1 MIVQSIRPPSA
12 GKEGLA
18 MSDQKNS
25 SRIDE
30 WLLQKIHRAVGR
42 PPIRLGLRDSTEAS
56 PRDAL
61 AVANIVIQDRKSL
74 LRLLLDPEAEFGD
87 AYSEGRITLEG
98 DLVSALEIL
107 YRSTSEAQHHS
118 WYVKFVSKCMEYVQR
133 NSLRGSRRNIHRHYD
148 LNTDFYRLWLDPQ
161 LVYTCAYYSSP
172 SATLEQAQAAKLD
185 YVCRKVQLQS
195 GERVVEAGCG
205 WGALALHMAKNYG
218 VTVRAFNISR
228 EQIVFA
234 RRRAKELGLSHRVEF
249 IEDDYRNIS
258 SECDAFVSVGMLE
271 HVGREHYRDLGSII
285 HRSLAKTGRGLL
297 HFIGRNYPRP
307 FSTWTRKRIF
317 PGAYAPALGEIM
329 QIFEPWDLSV
339 LDVENLRRHYAK
351 TLEHWLARFDKSE
364 QQISEMFSPE
374 FMRRWR
380 LYLAGSVAG
389 FRVGTLQ
396 LFQIVFARN
405 ACQRIPWTRAHL
417 YTKEQHEEQQTKWM
431 YATS

>member
-1 MIVQSIRPPSA
+1 MSA
-12 GKEGLA
+12 
-18 MSDQKNS
+18 QKKF
-25 SRIDE
+25 SRIE
-30 WLLQKIHRAVGR
+30 KWLLQNIYRAAGQPAVGLEL
-42 PPIRLGLRDSTEAS
+42 PNGAEVWPK
-56 PRDAL
+56 DAL
-61 AVANIVIQDRKSL
+61 AVANIVIQDRNTL

-87 AYSEGRITLEG
+87 AYSEGRITLKGE
-98 DLVSALEIL
+98 LVPALEIL
-107 YRSTSEAQHHS
+107 YHSMSEAEHRS
-118 WYVKFVSKCMEYVQR
+118 WYVKAVSKCMEYVQR
-133 NSLRGSRRNIHRHYD
+133 NSLRGSRRNIQRHYD
-148 LNTDFYRLWLDPQ
+148 LNTDFYRFWLDPQ

-185 YVCRKVQLQS
+185 YVCRKVQLQPE
-195 GERVVEAGCG
+195 ERVVEAGCG

-228 EQIVFA
+228 EQILFA
-234 RRRAKELGLSHRVEF
+234 RQRAEELGLSHRVEF

-258 SECDAFVSVGMLE
+258 GECDAFFSVGMLE

-317 PGAYAPALGEIM
+317 PGAYAPALGEVM
-329 QIFEPWDLSV
+329 QVFEPWDLSV
-339 LDVENLRRHYAK
+339 LDVENLRPHYAK
-351 TLEHWLARFDKSE
+351 TLEHWLARFERSE
-364 QQISEMFSPE
+364 QKISEMFSPE
-374 FMRRWR
+374 FMRTWR
-380 LYLAGSVAG
+380 LYLAGAVAG

-417 YTKEQHEEQQTKWM
+417 YAKEQHDEQGIKWM

>member
-1 MIVQSIRPPSA
+1 MSA
-12 GKEGLA
+12 QNK
-18 MSDQKNS
+18 S
-25 SRIDE
+25 SRIDA
-30 WLLQKIHRAVGR
+30 WLLQKIHQAAGQPAV
-42 PPIRLGLRDSTEAS
+42 RLELRNGAEVS
-56 PRDAL
+56 PKDAL
-61 AVANIVIQDRKSL
+61 AVANIIIQDRNTL

-87 AYSEGRITLEG
+87 AYSDGRIRLEG

-107 YRSTSEAQHHS
+107 YRSMSQAQHHN
-118 WYVKFVSKCMEYVQR
+118 WYVKLVSKCMESVQR
-133 NSLRGSRRNIHRHYD
+133 NSLRGSRRNIQRHYD

-161 LVYTCAYYSSP
+161 LVYTCACYPSP
-172 SATLEQAQAAKLD
+172 GATLEQAQAAKLD
-185 YVCRKVQLQS
+185 YVCRKVQLQP

-205 WGALALHMAKNYG
+205 WGALALHMTKNYG
-218 VTVRAFNISR
+218 VSVRAFNISR
-228 EQIVFA
+228 EQILFA
-234 RRRAKELGLSHRVEF
+234 RQRAKELGLNHQVEF

-258 SECDAFVSVGMLE
+258 GECDAFVSVGMLE
-271 HVGREHYRDLGSII
+271 HVGLENYRDLGSII
-285 HRSLAKTGRGLL
+285 HRSLSKTGRGLL

-317 PGAYAPALGEIM
+317 PGAYAPALSEVM

-351 TLEHWLARFDKSE
+351 TLEHWLSRFEKSE
-364 QQISEMFSPE
+364 QKISEMFSPE
-374 FMRRWR
+374 FMRAWR
-380 LYLAGSVAG
+380 LYLAGAVAG

-417 YTKEQHEEQQTKWM
+417 YTKEQHEDQETKWM

>member
-1 MIVQSIRPPSA
+1 MIVIHPTSFIRQ
-12 GKEGLA
+12 GGA
-18 MSDQKNS
+18 MSAQKES

-30 WLLQKIHRAVGR
+30 WLLQKIYRAAGQPAV
-42 PPIRLGLRDSTEAS
+42 RLGLRNGVEVSSKA
-56 PRDAL
+56 AL
-61 AVANIVIQDRKSL
+61 AVANIVIQDRNTL
-74 LRLLLDPEAEFGD
+74 LRLLFDPEAEFGD

-98 DLVSALEIL
+98 DVVSALEIL
-107 YRSTSEAQHHS
+107 YSSMSEAEHHS
-118 WYVKFVSKCMEYVQR
+118 WYVKLVSKCVEYVQR
-133 NSLRGSRRNIHRHYD
+133 NSLRGSRRNIRRHYD
-148 LNTDFYRLWLDPQ
+148 LPIDFYRFWLDPQ
-161 LVYTCAYYSSP
+161 LVYTCAYYPSP

-185 YVCRKVQLQS
+185 YVCRKVQLRP
-195 GERVVEAGCG
+195 GERVVDAGCG

-218 VTVRAFNISR
+218 VNVRAFNISR
-228 EQIVFA
+228 EQILFA

-258 SECDAFVSVGMLE
+258 GECDAFVSVGMLE

-317 PGAYAPALGEIM
+317 PGAYAPALGEVM

-339 LDVENLRRHYAK
+339 LDVENLRPHYAK
-351 TLEHWLARFDKSE
+351 TLEHWLARFEKFE
-364 QQISEMFSPE
+364 QQITEMFSPE
-374 FMRRWR
+374 FMRAWR
-380 LYLAGSVAG
+380 LYLAGAVAG

-396 LFQIVFARN
+396 LFQIVFART
-405 ACQRIPWTRAHL
+405 ACQQIAWTRAHL
-417 YTKEQHEEQQTKWM
+417 YTKEQHEEQEIKWM

>member
-1 MIVQSIRPPSA
+1 MSA
-12 GKEGLA
+12 QNK
-18 MSDQKNS
+18 S
-25 SRIDE
+25 SRIDD
-30 WLLQKIHRAVGR
+30 WLLQKIHRAAGQPAVQ
-42 PPIRLGLRDSTEAS
+42 LTLRGSAEVS
-56 PRDAL
+56 PKDAL
-61 AVANIVIQDRKSL
+61 AVANIIIQDRKTL

-87 AYSEGRITLEG
+87 AYSEGRITLAG

-107 YRSTSEAQHHS
+107 YRSMSEAEHHS
-118 WYVKFVSKCMEYVQR
+118 WYVKLVSKCMEYVQR
-133 NSLRGSRRNIHRHYD
+133 NSLRGSRHNIQRHYD

-161 LVYTCAYYSSP
+161 LAYTCAYYSSP
-172 SATLEQAQAAKLD
+172 STTLEQAQAAKLD
-185 YVCRKVQLQS
+185 YVCRKVQLQP

-228 EQIVFA
+228 EQILFA
-234 RRRAKELGLSHRVEF
+234 RRRAKELRLGHQVEF

-258 SECDAFVSVGMLE
+258 GECDAFVSVGMLE
-271 HVGREHYRDLGSII
+271 HVGRDHYCDLGSII

-317 PGAYAPALGEIM
+317 PGAYAPALGEVM

-339 LDVENLRRHYAK
+339 LDIENLRRHYAK
-351 TLEHWLARFDKSE
+351 TLEHWLVRFDKSE

-374 FMRRWR
+374 FMRAWR

-417 YTKEQHEEQQTKWM
+417 YTKEQHEEQETKWM

>member
-1 MIVQSIRPPSA
+1 MIVESIRPPSF

-18 MSDQKNS
+18 MSAENKS

-30 WLLQKIHRAVGR
+30 WLLQKIYRAAGR
-42 PPIRLGLRDSTEAS
+42 PAVRFGLRNSAGVS
-56 PRDAL
+56 PEDAL
-61 AVANIVIQDRKSL
+61 ALASIVIQDRNTL

-98 DLVSALEIL
+98 DLIAALEIL
-107 YRSTSEAQHHS
+107 YCSMSEAEHHS
-118 WYVKFVSKCMEYVQR
+118 WYVKLVSKCMEYIQR
-133 NSLRGSRRNIHRHYD
+133 NSLRGSRRNIQRHYD
-148 LNTDFYRLWLDPQ
+148 LHTDFYRLWLDPQ
-161 LVYTCAYYSSP
+161 LVYTCAYYPSP
-172 SATLEQAQAAKLD
+172 GATLEQAQAAKLD
-185 YVCRKVQLQS
+185 YVCRKVQLQP
-195 GERVVEAGCG
+195 GERVVDAGCG
-205 WGALALHMAKNYG
+205 WGALALHMAKHYG

-228 EQIVFA
+228 EQISFA
-234 RRRAKELGLSHRVEF
+234 RQRAKELGLSQRVEF
-249 IEDDYRNIS
+249 LEDDYRNIS
-258 SECDAFVSVGMLE
+258 GECDAFVSVGMLE

-317 PGAYAPALGEIM
+317 PGAYAPALGEVM

-351 TLEHWLARFDKSE
+351 TLEHWLARFEKSE
-364 QQISEMFSPE
+364 QKVSEMFSPE
-374 FMRRWR
+374 FMRAWR
-380 LYLAGSVAG
+380 LYLAGAVAG

-396 LFQIVFARN
+396 LFQIVFART
-405 ACQRIPWTRAHL
+405 ARRQIQWTRAHL
-417 YTKEQHEEQQTKWM
+417 YTKEPHEEQETKWL

>member
-1 MIVQSIRPPSA
+1 MIVESIRPPSS

-18 MSDQKNS
+18 MSTENKC

-30 WLLQKIHRAVGR
+30 WLLQKIHRAAGQ
-42 PPIRLGLRDSTEAS
+42 PAIRLELRNGAEVS
-56 PRDAL
+56 PKDAL
-61 AVANIVIQDRKSL
+61 AATNIVIQDRNTL

-98 DLVSALEIL
+98 DLVSALELL
-107 YRSTSEAQHHS
+107 YRSMSEAQHHS
-118 WYVKFVSKCMEYVQR
+118 WYVKLVSKCMEYVQR
-133 NSLRGSRRNIHRHYD
+133 NSLRGSRRNIQRHYD

-161 LVYTCAYYSSP
+161 LVYTCAYYPSP
-172 SATLEQAQAAKLD
+172 GATLEQAQAAKLD
-185 YVCRKVQLQS
+185 YVCRKVQLQP

-228 EQIVFA
+228 EQILFA
-234 RRRAKELGLSHRVEF
+234 RQRAKELGLNRQVEF
-249 IEDDYRNIS
+249 LEDDYRNIS
-258 SECDAFVSVGMLE
+258 GECDAFVSVGMLE

-317 PGAYAPALGEIM
+317 PGAYAPALGEVM

-339 LDVENLRRHYAK
+339 LDVENLRLHYAK
-351 TLEHWLARFDKSE
+351 TLQHWLARFDKSE

-374 FMRRWR
+374 FMRTWR
-380 LYLAGSVAG
+380 LYLAGAVAG

-396 LFQIVFARN
+396 LFQIVFART
-405 ACQRIPWTRAHL
+405 ACQQIPCTRAHL
-417 YTKEQHEEQQTKWM
+417 YTKKQHEEQETKWM